1 MVQPRPTIGF
11 IGAGV
16 TGTALA
22 SELYRCGYHIS
33 SVYSR
38 SPSSSMRLASRVQGC
53 AVYHKPQDVADNAS
67 IVFITTPD
75 DIIEDIASGLKWHA
89 GQTVVHCSGVHS
101 TEILESAHKYGAFTC
116 CLHPLQTF
124 ANIEEAIHN
133 ISGSTFALEGDE
145 PAMAA
150 GRLMAAAMKGTI
162 ITLKPGDKVL
172 YHAAAV
178 TLSNYLVTLMKTA
191 ADFWQSFGIPQDEAV
206 KALLPLLKGT
216 VNNIERVGIP
226 DCLTGPIARGDV
238 RTVEKHV
245 NALRKEHPELLEI
258 YRVLGLKTLPI
269 ALTKGHIGL
278 EIAEEIRELLQ
289 ADSASGID
297 LNGELESNPAAS
309 FLYHLPR

>member
-1 MVQPRPTIGF
+1 
-11 IGAGV
+11 
-16 TGTALA
+16 L
-22 SELYRCGYHIS
+22 
-33 SVYSR
+33 
-38 SPSSSMRLASRVQGC
+38 
-53 AVYHKPQDVADNAS
+53 
-67 IVFITTPD
+67 
-75 DIIEDIASGLKWHA
+75 
-89 GQTVVHCSGVHS
+89 
-101 TEILESAHKYGAFTC
+101 YGAFTC

-124 ANIEEAIHN
+124 ASIDEAIHN

-150 GRLMAAAMKGTI
+150 GRLMAAALKGTV

-191 ADFWQSFGIPQDEAV
+191 AEFWQSFGIPQDEAV

-216 VNNIERVGIP
+216 VNNIEQVGIP

-238 RTVEKHV
+238 RTVEKHII
-245 NALRKEHPELLEI
+245 ALRREHPELLEI

-278 EIAEEIRELLQ
+278 ETAGEIRELLQ
-289 ADSASGID
+289 ADTGREPSSSID
-297 LNGELESNPAAS
+297 LNEELESNSAAS